1 MNGNLNQIQ
10 KKENTLNLLS
20 SIKNLPMIPKVVFNV
35 TKMLSDPS
43 ISTYTLSSEIGKDQ
57 GLTAKVLSIANSP
70 LYGLQRKVTSLE
82 FAIVVLGYKEMSD
95 LVTAIS
101 LADTLRVTTDKYF
114 NQEEFWIH
122 SLVVGTA
129 SKSIAHNLGHLDIGS
144 DAFVAGVLHDI
155 GIQILHKFLHPKFI
169 EIIELVNQ
177 KNIFL
182 LEAEKEIL
190 GLTHQEIG
198 EYLAVKWNLPETL
211 ISPIRYHHE
220 PLNAQSYKTIT
231 AIVHLAD
238 YMTQVHGLGNFNWG
252 KELTLDESIIET
264 LKFKNIDELGEFI
277 LNYRD
282 LYAQTITTTRF

>member
-1 MNGNLNQIQ
+1 MNGNSNQNQ
-10 KKENTLNLLS
+10 KKENTLNLLNN
-20 SIKNLPMIPKVVFNV
+20 IKNLPMIPKVVFNV
-35 TKMLSDPS
+35 TKMLSDPT
-43 ISTYTLSSEIGKDQ
+43 ISTYSLSAEIGRDQ

-95 LVTAIS
+95 IVTAIS

-114 NQEEFWIH
+114 NQEEFWAH

-182 LEAEKEIL
+182 LEAEKEVL
-190 GLTHQEIG
+190 GLSHQEIG

-220 PLNAQSYKTIT
+220 PVNAQSYKTIT
-231 AIVHLAD
+231 ALVHLAD
-238 YMTQVHGLGNFNWG
+238 YMTQFHGLGNFNWG
-252 KELTLDESIIET
+252 PELTLDESIIEI
-264 LKFKNIDELGEFI
+264 LKFKNIDDLNEFI

-282 LYAQTITTTRF
+282 LYSQTINTTRL